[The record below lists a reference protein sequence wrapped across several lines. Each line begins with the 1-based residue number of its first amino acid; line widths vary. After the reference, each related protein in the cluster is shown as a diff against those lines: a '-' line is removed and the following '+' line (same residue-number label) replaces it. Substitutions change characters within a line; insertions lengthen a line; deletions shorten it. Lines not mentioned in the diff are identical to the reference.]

1 MKVGIGIVGC
11 GNVCGRY
18 VEALRRLECAELL
31 GVTDIRHDRAERC
44 AQSFA
49 GISYASVDELLA
61 DTRVQVVVNLTPPSQ
76 HATVT
81 RQALQAGRHVYSEKP
96 IASNA
101 REALSLVDLA
111 SRQDR
116 YLACAPSS
124 VLGPS
129 QQELLALLR
138 SGELGKVRVAY
149 AESDWGPSE
158 YAATHPPELMAIGPT
173 ADVGIYPLAL
183 LISALGDVTSVRAV
197 GANLMSEGRNTDHV
211 IAILHHRSFAV
222 SRLTCSFYVQ
232 HRPLGSS
239 VTFHG
244 DRGTARLDSW
254 HGDNAAIQVGPRGGQ
269 LTTRPRTEPTTPPVN
284 WARGVEELLAAV
296 RDGREP
302 RTGGVIAA
310 HHVEVLQAIA
320 QSIHTDREV
329 RLSEHGD
336 LPAIRL

>member
-11 GNVCGRY
+11 GKVCGRY
-18 VEALRRLECAELL
+18 VEALRRLEGADLL
-31 GVTDIRHDRAERC
+31 GVTDIRRDRAEIC
-44 AQSFA
+44 AKSFD
-49 GISYASVDELLA
+49 GISYASVGELRA

-96 IASNA
+96 LAFDA

-111 SRQDR
+111 SGENL
-116 YLACAPSS
+116 YLGCAPSS

-138 SGELGKVRVAY
+138 SGELGKVRAAY

-158 YAATHPPELMAIGPT
+158 YAAPHPPELMAIGPA

-183 LISALGDVTSVRAV
+183 LISALGNVISVRAV
-197 GANLMSEGRNTDHV
+197 GAKLTSEGRNADHI
-211 IAILHHRSFAV
+211 IAILNHRSLAV

-244 DRGTARLDSW
+244 DKGTARLDSW

-269 LTTRPRTEPTTPPVN
+269 LTTRPRMEPTTPPVD
-284 WARGVEELLAAV
+284 WARGVAELLSAV
-296 RDGREP
+296 RDGHEP

-320 QSIHTDREV
+320 ESIHTDREV

-336 LPAIRL
+336 FPDIRA